1 MVDNSDYNSNEAEDI
16 EIEDIETVEPEESEQ
31 EFFSANSARTSGE
44 SAAEKTE
51 IMKLDNQ
58 RSNLEL
64 DLEIRKREAE
74 FRLLVKKTT
83 LVGMFLI
90 FILGLS
96 LVFIKLVPNLF
107 VSTAPDMQVG
117 RAGVD
122 IGISNPPTTPAG
134 DNQLRQSGPSSPSVD
149 ELVSFYADAPQ
160 EREVDEVSPSVDE
173 LVSFYAEVPQGK
185 EISKSSSEPSQETQ
199 PETQPETA
207 PAPQL
212 PNAMS
217 EVDEML
223 VRMLETSNTPLFM
236 DTEQQPEPVSFPPTN
251 VMPENDFTNESVV
264 EVPLE
269 AEQPSLEGPAS
280 KDIPSLTSYTVK
292 WGDTFFDLALASGLS
307 VDRLAAINEMAPP
320 FSIRVGQV
328 LLLHAPNKSISPAA
342 SEVSAPLGDK
352 DIEPSVEASYKIFA
366 QTATSVWVIDSKSE
380 DVVEVKV
387 GLSLGPCGKI
397 LSVDKNLS
405 EVLTENCPVIR
416 GK

>member
-1 MVDNSDYNSNEAEDI
+1 MVNNSDYNSNEAEDI

-31 EFFSANSARTSGE
+31 EFFSANPGRTSGE

-90 FILGLS
+90 FILSLS

-122 IGISNPPTTPAG
+122 VGIGNPPNSPAG
-134 DNQLRQSGPSSPSVD
+134 DNQLRESGPTSPPVD
-149 ELVSFYADAPQ
+149 ELVSLYADAPQ
-160 EREVDEVSPSVDE
+160 EREVGEVSPSVDE
-173 LVSFYAEVPQGK
+173 LVSFYAEAPQGK
-185 EISKSSSEPSQETQ
+185 EVGKSSSEPRQEA
-199 PETQPETA
+199 QPETA

-223 VRMLETSNTPLFM
+223 LRMLEASNTPPFM
-236 DTEQQPEPVSFPPTN
+236 NTEKQPEPVSFPPTN
-251 VMPENDFTNESVV
+251 VMPENAFTEELTA

-269 AEQPSLEGPAS
+269 LDRPSLERPAA
-280 KDIPSLTSYTVK
+280 KDLPRVTSYTVK

-328 LLLHAPNKSISPAA
+328 LLLHAPNNPASPVA
-342 SEVSAPLGDK
+342 SEVSTPLGDK

-366 QTATSVWVIDSKSE
+366 QGPASVWVIDSKSE